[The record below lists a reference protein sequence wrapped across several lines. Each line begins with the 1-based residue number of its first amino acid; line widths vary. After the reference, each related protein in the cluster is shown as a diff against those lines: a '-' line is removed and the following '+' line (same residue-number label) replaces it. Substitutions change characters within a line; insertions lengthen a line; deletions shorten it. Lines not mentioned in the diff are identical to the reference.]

1 MKKLF
6 LTLLLAFAITATS
19 CEKGLPLPPKPDQ
32 EQETEDDKKED
43 EENKEEEEGKWDDTD
58 DVVVNGTVLDESTT
72 LYGVVK
78 DKQSGK
84 GIEGVV
90 VSDGFTCVQTDK
102 NGVYQIVRDEHSDM
116 VYLSVPAEYEIPV
129 DNGNHATFY
138 KRFTVAE
145 GQKYTH
151 DFTLEL
157 LPGGKQTQFTLL
169 ALADI
174 QVHDA
179 NDVERFRNET
189 VPDIDALVPN
199 LVNPYAITL
208 GDITN
213 KNNTAMWLGIR
224 QSITNRKVKY
234 LHCMGNHDHLNEL
247 SPDDHSKST
256 TYWKSVENFHKY
268 FGPQNYSFSR
278 SDTHIV
284 VMDNALHG
292 ETPPPGEDYEYAA
305 GFYDWQFEWLKQDL
319 SYVPKDKMVL
329 LCVHI
334 PFRDGKGGNHS
345 DERYRQ
351 KVLNL
356 LSEYQ
361 EVHLLIG
368 HTHKQS
374 TWIHTVNGKK
384 IYEHIH
390 GAVCGGMWHSTV
402 CVDGTPNG
410 YGVYTISGNTL
421 KDWYYKATGYDP
433 DMQIRAYDGGQT
445 FYDPRLNQSKSA
457 KQNYYSKYSWSAP
470 GYIIANI
477 WNIEHGDWDVTL
489 WQNGKQVA
497 TMSKIAEREWWVAY
511 WFLEVWGTTS
521 DSYRGSTKHLY
532 KGKLADKN
540 APFTIRAVNKS
551 GKRKTMECST
561 LTTDFSEVWGD
572 FATKEVTRNPIPAC
586 EGEW

>member
-6 LTLLLAFAITATS
+6 LMLLLAFAITATS

-43 EENKEEEEGKWDDTD
+43 EEGKWDDTD

-78 DKQSGK
+78 DKQSGE

-102 NGVYQIVRDEHSDM
+102 NGVYQLVRDEHSDM

-247 SPDDHSKST
+247 SPNDHSNT
-256 TYWKSVENFHKY
+256 TSYWKSVENFHKY

-368 HTHKQS
+368 HTHKQA

-511 WFLEVWGTTS
+511 WFLEVLGTTS
-521 DSYRGSTKHLY
+521 DGYRGSTKHLY

-540 APFTIRAVNKS
+540 APFTIRAVDKS

-572 FATKEVTRNPIPAC
+572 FATKDMTRNPIPAS
-586 EGEW
+586 ENEW

>member
-1 MKKLF
+1 M
-6 LTLLLAFAITATS
+6 LLLAFAITATS

-43 EENKEEEEGKWDDTD
+43 EEGKWDDTD

-78 DKQSGK
+78 DKQSGE

-102 NGVYQIVRDEHSDM
+102 NGVYQLVRDEHSDM
-116 VYLSVPAEYEIPV
+116 AYLSVPAEYEIPV

-247 SPDDHSKST
+247 SPNDHSNT
-256 TYWKSVENFHKY
+256 TSYWKSVENFHKY

-368 HTHKQS
+368 HTHKQA

-511 WFLEVWGTTS
+511 WFLEVLGTTS
-521 DSYRGSTKHLY
+521 DGYRGSTKHLY

-540 APFTIRAVNKS
+540 APFTIRAVDKS

-572 FATKEVTRNPIPAC
+572 FATKDMTRNPIPAS
-586 EGEW
+586 ENEW

>member
-1 MKKLF
+1 M
-6 LTLLLAFAITATS
+6 
-19 CEKGLPLPPKPDQ
+19 PPKQ
-32 EQETEDDKKED
+32 EQDKDDK
-43 EENKEEEEGKWDDTD
+43 EENKEDNKEDDGQRD
-58 DVVVNGTVLDESTT
+58 EPKQIVVNGTTINDATT
-72 LYGVVK
+72 LYGVVTNT
-78 DKQSGK
+78 QTGQ
-84 GIEGVV
+84 GIENIV
-90 VSDGFTCVQTDK
+90 VSDGFICVTTDS
-102 NGVYQIVRDEHSDM
+102 NGVYQIVRNENCEM
-116 VYLSVPAEYEIPV
+116 VNISIPAEYEIPV
-129 DNGNHATFY
+129 DGGNHPAFY
-138 KRFTVAE
+138 KRFIISKDE
-145 GQKYTH
+145 KFRH
-151 DFTLEL
+151 DFALTP
-157 LPGGKQTQFTLL
+157 LPGGKQSEFTLL
-169 ALADI
+169 TLADI
-174 QVHDA
+174 QLHDT
-179 NDVERFRNET
+179 NDADRFRDET
-189 VPDIDALVPN
+189 MPDIDQLLPT
-199 LVNPYAITL
+199 LVNPIAVTL
-208 GDITN
+208 GDDTN
-213 KNNTAMWLGIR
+213 KNNSAMW
-224 QSITNRKVKY
+224 TKVKQITANQKVSIF
-234 LHCMGNHDHLNEL
+234 HCMGNHDHLNEL

-511 WFLEVWGTTS
+511 WFLEVLGTTS
-521 DSYRGSTKHLY
+521 DGYRGSTKHLY

-540 APFTIRAVNKS
+540 APFTIRAVDKS
-551 GKRKTMECST
+551 GKRKTMECNT

>member
-1 MKKLF
+1 M
-6 LTLLLAFAITATS
+6 LLLAFAITATS

-43 EENKEEEEGKWDDTD
+43 EEGKWDDTD

-78 DKQSGK
+78 DKQSGE

-102 NGVYQIVRDEHSDM
+102 NGVYQLVRDEHSDM

-247 SPDDHSKST
+247 SPNDHSNT
-256 TYWKSVENFHKY
+256 TSYWKSVENFHKY

-368 HTHKQS
+368 HTHKQA

-511 WFLEVWGTTS
+511 WFLEVLGTTS
-521 DSYRGSTKHLY
+521 DGYRGSTKHLY

-540 APFTIRAVNKS
+540 APFTIRAVDKS

-572 FATKEVTRNPIPAC
+572 FATKDMTRNPIPAS
-586 EGEW
+586 ENEW